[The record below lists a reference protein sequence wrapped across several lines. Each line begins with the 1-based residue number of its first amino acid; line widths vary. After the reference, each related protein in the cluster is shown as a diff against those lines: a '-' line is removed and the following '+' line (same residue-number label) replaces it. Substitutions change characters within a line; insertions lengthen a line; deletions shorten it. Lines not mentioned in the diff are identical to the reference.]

1 VALNEQEMAD
11 ELSERQMAERVLD
24 RWGSLR
30 TYYRDW
36 QDDQDELRRIYQ
48 DDWAM
53 IWPDGTTERVD
64 PAVPNMVRI
73 ALRDRANAIAAT
85 PPQLRCRPE
94 GEGDE
99 AREKANKLERIT
111 TSWLEM
117 NHLRGYTSQMWAM
130 DYMGTGL
137 VACKVMPDFSQ
148 PAKTRFPVFTR
159 MDPSFSYPMPI
170 FSPGPFVDSFV
181 YAYEDYRHTI
191 EAQYGITLDWPRERN
206 PQASSLEKLRVIEYY
221 DGTNA
226 QVAVES
232 LNAGSNRGRP
242 RAMIVSEAHK
252 LSHCPVV
259 VKAAANLDGTYSG
272 EFTSGLGVLAY
283 WDKLMRMVMDDAIK
297 KVYPERLAYNVQNP
311 EDYGPDATI
320 ALESPDGRY
329 EYVQSPNQP
338 FSNFQIMREVSG
350 SVRTSFMLP
359 VSRSGDPN
367 ESIISAAGVSA
378 TQGQFTED
386 IRGIQRDGIG
396 PLIEAAMEIAL
407 EGEEKWSPDATKH
420 IWSLSGGET
429 YKPSEDIKGYRKVI
443 LRYGPMSGLDE
454 INQGV
459 MVLQQLGGGIISQE
473 DAMEL
478 SPFTEDPQRTKKRKL
493 LESMEA
499 ALIAGLQQQAA
510 AGTISPFHLAI
521 ISQALESDEVT
532 LGEAIAAIVPQQLPA
547 PAGSPAA
554 PQTGSAPGAPS
565 QAPGIPGAAV
575 GPQPQTVQAGA

>member
-1 VALNEQEMAD
+1 MPLNED
-11 ELSERQMAERVLD
+11 EIGDALAERQMAERVLD

-36 QDDQDELRRIYQ
+36 QDDLDALKQVYQ

-53 IWPDGTTERVD
+53 IWPDGSTERVD

-130 DYMGTGL
+130 DYMGGGL
-137 VACKVMPDFSQ
+137 VACKVLPDFSQ
-148 PAKTRFPVFTR
+148 PSKKRFPVFTR
-159 MDPSFSYPMPI
+159 MDPAFSYPDPI
-170 FSPGPFVDSFV
+170 FTAGPFVDSFI
-181 YAYEDYRHTI
+181 YAYEDYRRTI
-191 EAQYGITLDWPRERN
+191 ESHYNIELDWVRPRN
-206 PQASSLEKLRVIEYY
+206 PKEASMEKVRVIEYY
-221 DGTNA
+221 DGTAA
-226 QVAVES
+226 QVVVES
-232 LNAGSNRGRP
+232 LNSNPRGGKP
-242 RAMIVSEAHK
+242 KALVIDEKHG
-252 LSHCPVV
+252 LTHCPVV

-272 EFTSGLGVLAY
+272 EFSSGLGVLAY

-297 KVYPERLAYNVQNP
+297 KVYPERIAYNVQNP

-396 PLIEAAMEIAL
+396 PLIEAGLEVAL
-407 EGEEKWSPDATKH
+407 EGEMVWSPDATKS
-420 IWSLSGGET
+420 IWSDNGGET
-429 YKPSEDIKGYRKVI
+429 YVPRKDIGGYRKVQ

-493 LESMEA
+493 LESMEQ

-510 AGTISPFHLAI
+510 QGTISPFHLAM
-521 ISQALESDEVT
+521 ISQAVASDEVT
-532 LGEAIAAIVPQQLPA
+532 LDEAIAALIPQQLPA
-547 PAGSPAA
+547 P
-554 PQTGSAPGAPS
+554 TGSAPAAPGTAPGAPP

-575 GPQPQTVQAGA
+575 GPQPQAVQAGA

>member
-1 VALNEQEMAD
+1 MALTEDEMGDA
-11 ELSERQMAERVLD
+11 LAERQHAERVLD
-24 RWGSLR
+24 RFGGLR

-36 QDDQDELRRIYQ
+36 QDDIEVLKQVYQ

-53 IWPDGTTERVD
+53 VWPDGSTERVD

-73 ALRDRANAIAAT
+73 AIRDRANAIAAT

-94 GEGDE
+94 GEGDD

-111 TSWLEM
+111 SSWVEM
-117 NHLRGYTSQMWAM
+117 NHLRGHTTQMWAM

-137 VACKVMPDFSQ
+137 VACKVLPDFSA
-148 PAKTRFPVFTR
+148 PLKKRFPVFTR
-159 MDPSFSYPMPI
+159 MDPAFAYPDPI
-170 FSPGPFVDSFV
+170 FTAGPFVDSFI
-181 YAYEDYRHTI
+181 YAYEDYRRTI
-191 EAQYGITLDWPRERN
+191 EAHYNIELDWARSRDLKE
-206 PQASSLEKLRVIEYY
+206 ASMEKVRVIEYY

-226 QVAVES
+226 QVVVES
-232 LNAGSNRGRP
+232 LNSNPRGGKP
-242 RAMIVSEAHK
+242 KAMIINEAHG

-272 EFTSGLGVLAY
+272 EFSSGLGVLQY

-297 KVYPERLAYNVQNP
+297 KVYPERIAYNVQNP

-350 SVRTSFMLP
+350 SVRTSFLLP

-386 IRGIQRDGIG
+386 IRGIQRDGLG
-396 PLIEAAMEIAL
+396 PLIEAGMELAL
-407 EGEEKWSPDATKH
+407 EGEVVWSPDATKS
-420 IWSLSGGET
+420 IWSTTGGET
-429 YKPSEDIKGYRKVI
+429 YIPRKDIGGYRKVM

-510 AGTISPFHLAI
+510 QGTISPYHLAI

-532 LGEAIAAIVPQQLPA
+532 LSEAIAVLVPQQLPA
-547 PAGSPAA
+547 PTGSPAA
-554 PQTGSAPGAPS
+554 PPTAPGAPP
-565 QAPGIPGAAV
+565 QAPGIAGAAV
-575 GPQPQTVQAGA
+575 GPQPQNVQAGV